1 MSLYTEP
8 LILIKSASDIG
19 RLIQGQYLVDPDRTE
34 AAISPISIL
43 LCSILAYVGMAG
55 KTKKQF
61 DQAVLLRFGVRTSPF
76 VEGSSD
82 TYSMLT
88 DAMNYIKS
96 ILNRNTGG
104 LELKLS
110 NRAYLHNA
118 VTPLD
123 NFVQLLKSMGSLES
137 MDLSNTDA
145 ACQIINNRISD
156 DTNSNIKDLL
166 KPDMLEDAVLVLV
179 NALYFEAKWLYEFEQ
194 RGLSQS
200 MLFTK
205 HDGSQINTLCL
216 SYKPGMGHEPMNV
229 FENEIA
235 KAVSIPFKVQD
246 YAMMLVVPKNADALN
261 ALDITVSDYID
272 AITDSAEAQYCA
284 ITIPKWTQRTNTEL
298 KHIFERLGMTD
309 MFQEGVANFDL
320 IMQDS
325 QKRRICVSN
334 IVHEAFVEVSKDGV
348 KAAAATVM
356 VMRAECASYPPTP
369 TFELKADR
377 TFGWAIYHV
386 PTKMILFQGVYDGSI
401 DQKIENEMGEE
412 YAQMM
417 EYNRKMP
424 SRVGDLTECAGPDNK
439 ASYEQKWYEAMG
451 EIGMRKYYCSFCRSN
466 NCSNKRYIPE
476 PIWISDLKESDY
488 LISCACK
495 SCVISP
501 ADRARAEQE
510 ALANRIREGVLRQKA
525 YLSKCFGKIH
535 KPITSYTDADNKKRY
550 VSWYVERGV
559 SYVNAS
565 YCEYCVKHCTGD
577 GMSQKVFEPITQA
590 DCAFLNNRSGTM
602 MCDCPN
608 CE

>member
-1 MSLYTEP
+1 MSHNSHYVQSIIDAAT
-8 LILIKSASDIG
+8 DIG
-19 RLIQGQYLVDPDRTE
+19 RRIQAGMTMGSTDKTE
-34 AAISPISIL
+34 VALSPISIMA
-43 LCSILAYVGMAG
+43 CSLMAYAGMAG
-55 KTKKQF
+55 RTKQQF
-61 DQAVLLRFGVRTSPF
+61 DQVMRHTFIEFDDSYPF
-76 VEGSSD
+76 EQLEQLGQ
-82 TYSMLT
+82 
-88 DAMNYIKS
+88 AMVYIQ
-96 ILNRNTGG
+96 G
-104 LELKLS
+104 LI
-110 NRAYLHNA
+110 NRAG
-118 VTPLD
+118 
-123 NFVQLLKSMGSLES
+123 GSLES
-137 MDLSNTDA
+137 RLSNRSYLANDITPYPIFVQILKTMGSIETLNLSDTDA
-145 ACQIINNRISD
+145 ACQLINKRISD
-156 DTNSNIKDLL
+156 DTNSNIKDML
-166 KPDMLEDAVLVLV
+166 KPDMLADSILVLV
-179 NALYFEAKWLYEFEQ
+179 NALYFEAKWLYKFEQ
-194 RGLSQS
+194 RGLAQS

-205 HDGSQINTLCL
+205 YDRSQINTLCL
-216 SYKPGMGHEPMNV
+216 SYKPGMGHERMQT
-229 FENEIA
+229 FEDNLV

-246 YAMMLVVPKNADALN
+246 YSMMIVVPKNIKGAVQLA
-261 ALDITVSDYID
+261 ISDYLSK
-272 AITDSAEAQYCA
+272 TTEAKYCS
-284 ITIPKWTQRTNTEL
+284 ITIPKWVQRSNVEL
-298 KHIFERLGMTD
+298 NQIMSQLGMPD
-309 MFQEGVANFDL
+309 MFQEGVANFDMIL
-320 IMQDS
+320 PDS
-325 QKRRICVSN
+325 QKRGICVSTM
-334 IVHEAFVEVSKDGV
+334 IHEAFVEVTADGV

-577 GMSQKVFEPITQA
+577 GMSQKIFEPMTQA